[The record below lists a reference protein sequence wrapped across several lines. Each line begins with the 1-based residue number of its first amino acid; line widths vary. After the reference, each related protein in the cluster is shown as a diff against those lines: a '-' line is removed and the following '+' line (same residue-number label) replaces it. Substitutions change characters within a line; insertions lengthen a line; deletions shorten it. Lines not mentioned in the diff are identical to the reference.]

1 MRLRQYQLD
10 AVDAVYEH
18 ARTKTTNPVVVVPTA
33 GGKTPILATL
43 CADTARRW
51 GGRAIV
57 VSHVKEL
64 LQQACDKLHTI
75 DPTLDVGVY
84 SAGLGRRDTEHAV
97 LVAGIQ
103 SVYQRA
109 YELCGDRPFN
119 VVIVDEAHLI
129 PRDGDGMYR
138 QFLSD
143 LRTCNPTVRIVGLT
157 ATPFRLDS
165 GLIYGPDC
173 MLQEVCFE
181 VGIRELIQ
189 QGYLCP
195 PVSKAGTTKIDTSG
209 VKIRGGE
216 FIAADLETAANKDAI
231 VTNACAEIAGYASDR
246 KSVLIF
252 ASGVAHGRHVAKVI
266 GETGHEC
273 GFICGE
279 TPADERR
286 NLIGRFR
293 GTQEGLLP
301 GVEASRLKYLVN
313 VNVLTTGF
321 DAPETDCIAIL
332 RPTMSAG
339 LYYQMVGRGFRLS
352 DGKPNFLV
360 LDFGD
365 NVLRHGPVDLLS
377 ERAHKISAG
386 RGDGSPAV
394 KECPNCHAFCS
405 PGYARCQDCMYEFV
419 RPDEPKHDATASDAS
434 VLSPGPV
441 AVREAELDVRDVS
454 YSVHVKAGASQGAP
468 RSMRV
473 DYVVGMGQLVSEWI
487 CVEHDGFALDK
498 AIAWWKKRSHDSMP
512 ADATMAVRI
521 AEAGGL
527 AVPLR
532 ITVQSKPGERWDRVV
547 KHVLSPIPECFALPT
562 EIEEPDTDD
571 EIPF

>member
-10 AVDAVYEH
+10 AVEAVYEH
-18 ARTKTTNPVVVVPTA
+18 ARKKASNPVVVIPTA

-43 CADTARRW
+43 CADTARKW

-64 LQQACDKLHTI
+64 LQQTCEKLHTI
-75 DPTLDVGVY
+75 DPELDVGVY

-109 YELCGDRPFN
+109 YELSGDRPFN

-143 LRTCNPTVRIVGLT
+143 LRTCNPAVRIVGLT

-173 MLQEVCFE
+173 ILQEVCYE
-181 VGIRELIQ
+181 VGIRELIA

-195 PVSKAGTTKIDTSG
+195 PVSKAGAAKIDTSG

-216 FIAADLETAANKDAI
+216 FVAGDLENAANKDAI
-231 VTNACAEIAGYASDR
+231 VTNACAEIIGYSSDR

-266 GETGHEC
+266 GKMGHEC

-293 GTQEGLLP
+293 GTNEGLLP
-301 GVEASRLKYLVN
+301 GVAVSRLKYLVN

-339 LYYQMVGRGFRLS
+339 LWYQMVGRGFRLA
-352 DGKPNFLV
+352 DEKHDFLV

-365 NVLRHGPVDLLS
+365 NVLRHGPVDLLR
-377 ERAHKISAG
+377 ERAMKIAAG
-386 RGDGSPAV
+386 KGEGKPAV
-394 KECPNCHAFCS
+394 KECPNCHSLCS
-405 PGYARCQDCMYEFV
+405 AGYSRCPDCMWEFV
-419 RPDEPKHDATASDAS
+419 HPDEPKHDETASPAS
-434 VLSPGPV
+434 VLSGDTAPARDDV
-441 AVREAELDVRDVS
+441 LDVQDVC
-454 YSVHVKAGASQGAP
+454 YSVHTKNGAPQGAP

-473 DYVVGMGQLVSEWI
+473 DYVVGLGRLVSEWI
-487 CVEHDGFALDK
+487 CVEHDGFAREK
-498 AIAWWKKRSHDSMP
+498 ALTWWRMRSHDPMP
-512 ADATMAVRI
+512 ADAEMAVRI

-527 AVPLR
+527 AVPQQV
-532 ITVQSKPGERWDRVV
+532 TVRSKPGERWDRVTR
-547 KHVLSPIPECFALPT
+547 HVLGPIPECFELPVEGVSNDALA
-562 EIEEPDTDD
+562 EL
-571 EIPF
+571 PF